1 MNRREFLFG
10 RKSDKPVSAD
20 ESGATAIE
28 YGLIAGLIAV
38 ITIPALT
45 RLSRR
50 QRQNYACIKRAM
62 RGVEQTRF
70 CSRKGA

>member
-1 MNRREFLFG
+1 MMNRREFLFG
-10 RKSDKPVSAD
+10 RSDRSAGAD
-20 ESGATAIE
+20 EAGATAIE

-62 RGVEQTRF
+62 RGVEQTKF